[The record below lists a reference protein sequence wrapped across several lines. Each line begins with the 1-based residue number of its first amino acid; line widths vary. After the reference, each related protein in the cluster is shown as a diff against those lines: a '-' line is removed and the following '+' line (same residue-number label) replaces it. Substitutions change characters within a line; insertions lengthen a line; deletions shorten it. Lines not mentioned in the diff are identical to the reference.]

1 MTEPNSHFEERQRD
15 LDPHRLQ
22 ERRDAAT
29 EVDARLRDLGVVLT
43 GRETSE
49 QLVDML
55 EAVEA
60 FEAAVEA
67 KGGDLFVNSIQSTQP
82 ENPEFVLPRRSAHE
96 SPEDYI
102 LKVSAATDR
111 IRHTG

>member
-1 MTEPNSHFEERQRD
+1 MTEPNSQFEEHQRD
-15 LDPHRLQ
+15 LDPHRVQ

-49 QLVDML
+49 ELVDML
-55 EAVEA
+55 EAIEA
-60 FEAAVEA
+60 FEAMVEA
-67 KGGDLFVNSIQSTQP
+67 KGGDLFVNSIQSSQP
-82 ENPEFVLPRRSAHE
+82 ETPAFVLPRRSAHE
-96 SPEDYI
+96 SPRDYI

-111 IRHTG
+111 IRHIR